1 MLDFEALNK
10 IDLDCIIDDE
20 FASRVWE
27 IKELL
32 WLSQINYNFDTQA
45 SLRRAILSF
54 YQYCTD
60 RGLLANSKPVSALSK
75 KLQAC
80 IEAVSFCTV
89 SSSTK
94 LVCPV

>member
-20 FASRVWE
+20 CSSRVWE

-32 WLSQINYNFDTQA
+32 WLAQISYNFDTQ
-45 SLRRAILSF
+45 STLRRAILSF
-54 YQYCTD
+54 YQYCMD
-60 RGLLANSKPVSALSK
+60 RGLLVNSKPVAALSK

-80 IEAVSFCTV
+80 IEAVSSDTV

-94 LVCPV
+94 LACPM

>member
-32 WLSQINYNFDTQA
+32 WLEQINYNFDTQT
-45 SLRRAILSF
+45 SLRRAILSL
-54 YQYCTD
+54 YQYCSE
-60 RGLLANSKPVSALSK
+60 RGLLANSKPVVALSK

-80 IEAVSFCTV
+80 IEAVSFDTV

-94 LVCPV
+94 LTYPV